1 MDAIL
6 DQFLAFIRDGSDE
19 PAEHIDLLAL
29 IHEVVAPYNQ
39 QQEQVRLCLEELPL
53 IALRRVSM
61 KRLLTNLIENALRYA
76 GNAVEVAASLAGDC
90 SAPYV
95 VISVL
100 DRGPGIA
107 AEEMGEI
114 FNPFIRGD
122 RARGGKGTGLGLAI
136 VKRIA
141 SLHGGSVEL
150 RNRAGGG
157 MEARVCLPLG
167 LLLPRD
173 AA

>member
-1 MDAIL
+1 MVSSRRHRRRLLRAA
-6 DQFLAFIRDGSDE
+6 LAHVAAENHGSCRML
-19 PAEHIDLLAL
+19 AERVRRGRLHRSLQLARGHCGKG
-29 IHEVVAPYNQ
+29 IVD
-39 QQEQVRLCLEELPL
+39 QVRGALHGVPGALL
-53 IALRRVSM
+53 LRRES
-61 KRLLTNLIENALRYA
+61 
-76 GNAVEVAASLAGDC
+76 C
-90 SAPYV
+90 
-95 VISVL
+95 
-100 DRGPGIA
+100 GPGIA